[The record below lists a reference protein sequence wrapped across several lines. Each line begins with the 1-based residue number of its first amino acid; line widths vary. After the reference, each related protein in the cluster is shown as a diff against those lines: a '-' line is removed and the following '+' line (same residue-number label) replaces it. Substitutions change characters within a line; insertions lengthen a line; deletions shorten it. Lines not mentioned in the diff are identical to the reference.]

1 MTPPS
6 AEGAAAFFEDCM
18 DRIRSS
24 RPVVLDFSTCVLD
37 VDGELIR
44 LEFSSA
50 ELEAKMSRALA
61 HLRVLPAGP
70 EGLCLHIWDAAVSC
84 VPMPPSPWSGTSYRS
99 QAGTFKAE
107 EGRVVYQDDRFLM
120 HFYLSEHMLLL
131 DFATNTGL
139 VCYPD
144 AGGLAGYDRAAPLR
158 SAMQCW
164 LDRRGKYLIHAAAVG
179 FEEGAVVLVGAGGSG
194 KSTTALLALGSGM
207 AFAGDDYCL
216 VTVDGEPRVVGL
228 YGSAKLRW
236 DNLHRVEGFFGP
248 VEVPPPGVEE
258 KAVLFVNEV
267 FPGKMLRSA
276 PIHTLLVLRVVAG
289 GQTRAHPASA
299 AEALRALAPTTVSQ
313 HVGPVG
319 RSFAAMAALVRRVPA
334 LHLELGEDTEK
345 IAPILREVLAH

>member
-1 MTPPS
+1 PRESPRGGLGGHTVGGSIVPGLPEGRGVAGRAHVAGHALGQAPNGPSCGLHPNPFHAAGAGSLYRYEGPAPPRPDPCGWRGRLAPQEMTPPL

-50 ELEAKMSRALA
+50 ELEAKISRALA

-84 VPMPPSPWSGTSYRS
+84 VPMPPSPWSGASYRS

-164 LDRRGKYLIHAAAVG
+164 LDRRG
-179 FEEGAVVLVGAGGSG
+179 
-194 KSTTALLALGSGM
+194 
-207 AFAGDDYCL
+207 
-216 VTVDGEPRVVGL
+216 
-228 YGSAKLRW
+228 
-236 DNLHRVEGFFGP
+236 
-248 VEVPPPGVEE
+248 
-258 KAVLFVNEV
+258 
-267 FPGKMLRSA
+267 
-276 PIHTLLVLRVVAG
+276 
-289 GQTRAHPASA
+289 
-299 AEALRALAPTTVSQ
+299 
-313 HVGPVG
+313 
-319 RSFAAMAALVRRVPA
+319 
-334 LHLELGEDTEK
+334 
-345 IAPILREVLAH
+345 